1 MGYFDISEEMIF
13 ISCRGK
19 VRVWMNPN
27 LAKNLP
33 YYVPRVHEGSH
44 LHGSQSEMIVN
55 LINII
60 EENTDIQNSETIHF
74 KQHLI
79 NKGILDRLSFYKAL
93 EEFQVYCL

>member
-1 MGYFDISEEMIF
+1 
-13 ISCRGK
+13 
-19 VRVWMNPN
+19 MNPN

-33 YYVPRVHEGSH
+33 YYVPRLHESTH